1 MFLGRLQYSDGGCVG
16 CHQLHQWWDSGASG
30 LPGPVRGAGASAQP
44 AESQRQQ
51 NPLAHPGCHLQYS
64 TGILSKA
71 CCNVCIV
78 VA

>member
-1 MFLGRLQYSDGGCVG
+1 MG

-64 TGILSKA
+64 TAGVGNLWLASQMWLF
-71 CCNVCIV
+71 
-78 VA
+78 